1 MASTIATRIVDAPAG
16 AANRRPR
23 RDRPAVGVLFWA
35 SVVWLGVV
43 LVAALFGWALPL
55 ADPTRISPADKYAG
69 VLSDGH
75 LLGTDQLGRDMLA
88 RLVDGAKISVFISL
102 VTVTVG
108 ISVGAVV
115 GTTVGYIGGRVETV
129 AMALVNI
136 MLSFPALVILLG
148 VVAMAGQTLKV
159 ITIVFSVLAV
169 PGYIRFA
176 RASTLTL
183 KQSDWVL
190 ASEAIGATRPRL
202 VFRVLMPNV
211 LITLL
216 TFGLLAIGG
225 VIVAEGVIA
234 FLGFGVPPP
243 QATWGGMIADGNR
256 AFADD
261 VIHVALVPAITMF
274 LTILSLNLVGD
285 GLRRR
290 YQVREARI

>member
-1 MASTIATRIVDAPAG
+1 MASPIAIAVPTN
-16 AANRRPR
+16 NRSKL
-23 RDRPAVGVLFWA
+23 GVLFWIA
-35 SVVWLGVV
+35 LVWLGIV
-43 LVAALFGWALPL
+43 LIAALFGSFFPL
-55 ADPTRISPADKYAG
+55 DDPTRINPAAKFLP

-88 RLVDGAKISVFISL
+88 RLVDGAKISVFLSL
-102 VTVTVG
+102 TTVSVG
-108 ISVGAVV
+108 IAVGGLV
-115 GTTVGYIGGRVETV
+115 GTTVGYFGGKIEGVS
-129 AMALVNI
+129 MALVNI

-159 ITIVFSVLAV
+159 LTIVFCVLAI
-169 PGYIRFA
+169 PGYTRFA
-176 RASTLTL
+176 RASTLTI
-183 KQSDWVL
+183 KQNDWVI
-190 ASEAIGATRPRL
+190 ASRMIGSTTPRL

-211 LITLL
+211 LLTLI
-216 TFGLLAIGG
+216 TFGLLAVGG

-261 VIHVALVPAITMF
+261 VLHVAVVPATTMF

-290 YQVREARI
+290 LQVRDAQI